1 MLMMLSR
8 PLQEAHARRGAHWT
22 FDAEKFVD
30 CVRSVRDS
38 CGVKAPSFDHG
49 VGDPVPNDIW
59 ITRDHRCVGMGH
71 CSGCIA
77 GPMYCMCSAHV
88 GRTLCCAGRAAF
100 YREAACVSGH
110 YGELHLQACK
120 GVTRI

>member
-1 MLMMLSR
+1 MLPVQNAWPLMNPVLPRALLPNLADTIVSPVLVLI

-59 ITRDHRCVGMGH
+59 ITRDHRYEIITQH
-71 CSGCIA
+71 STSHWTA
-77 GPMYCMCSAHV
+77 TRQPL
-88 GRTLCCAGRAAF
+88 RLLC
-100 YREAACVSGH
+100 
-110 YGELHLQACK
+110 
-120 GVTRI
+120 